1 MEEMTTEGT
10 QPAPEGETVEN
21 PGIVSAPEQKENT
34 AETLEH
40 EDTGEEPAEAPAEPE
55 VEQPKPEKKKL
66 SWETR
71 RINELTAKR
80 REAEQRAAELEA
92 ENGRLRG
99 IPAEERTTEN
109 TTQQPSVE
117 EIRRQEREA
126 IRREEQIRIDTD
138 RFNQA
143 CNATFEKGVAD
154 IPDFVDAR
162 DTLMNSLGDEV
173 ARKPEFLQIITE
185 LDNGHQVFAELGRNP
200 EEAERILRL
209 TPVKMALEIA
219 KMGDKLAK
227 PVVKPVSKVPAPV
240 TPIGGKTTVASR
252 LDDPDVSMDKF
263 ANEYLKMLAPKGR

>member
-1 MEEMTTEGT
+1 MEDNELEGT

-21 PGIVSAPEQKENT
+21 PGIVSAPEQEEHT
-34 AETLEH
+34 PETLEH
-40 EDTGEEPAEAPAEPE
+40 EEGGEEPAEVSAEPE

-66 SWETR
+66 SWEIR
-71 RINELTAKR
+71 RINELTAKQ
-80 REAEQRAAELEA
+80 REAERRAAEYEA
-92 ENGRLRG
+92 ENARLRG
-99 IPAEERTTEN
+99 IPAEERTAEN
-109 TTQQPSVE
+109 TAQQPSIE

-126 IRREEQIRIDTD
+126 IRREEQIRLDTD

-173 ARKPEFLQIITE
+173 ARKPEFLQIITK

-209 TPVKMALEIA
+209 SAVEMAVEMA
-219 KMGDKLAK
+219 KMGEKLAK

-263 ANEYLKMLAPKGR
+263 APEFLKMLANKGR